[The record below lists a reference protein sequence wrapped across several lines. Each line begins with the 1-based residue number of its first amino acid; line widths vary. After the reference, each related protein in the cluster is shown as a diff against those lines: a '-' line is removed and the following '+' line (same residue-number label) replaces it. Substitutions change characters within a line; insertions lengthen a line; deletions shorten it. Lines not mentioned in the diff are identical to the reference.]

1 MFLIWQLACMRL
13 ACVHHNPVEP
23 SCRQNA
29 VHENERFGTHSYEIA
44 RLFHTYVFDRSIR
57 AITSVVYQPSFLPSA
72 VMTVATALLMLSSD
86 VMSIVKDFTPKA
98 FREAVF

>member
-13 ACVHHNPVEP
+13 ACVHHNPVKP
-23 SCRQNA
+23 SCRKNV

-44 RLFHTYVFDRSIR
+44 RLFHAYVFDRSIR

-72 VMTVATALLMLSSD
+72 VSYPIPLLVLVKMITFC
-86 VMSIVKDFTPKA
+86 SIV
-98 FREAVF
+98 VIL

>member
-13 ACVHHNPVEP
+13 ACVHHNQVEP
-23 SCRQNA
+23 SCRKNV

-72 VMTVATALLMLSSD
+72 VSYPIPLLVLVKMITFC
-86 VMSIVKDFTPKA
+86 SIV
-98 FREAVF
+98 VIL